1 MRDGSPVERSGLIT
15 SHDPPRSRVR
25 NSTWQPKYTELS
37 NQSIASGGDHWQ
49 RYLRP
54 TGSLSSVCI
63 HGLTERR
70 RPLTSSNVA
79 T

>member
-1 MRDGSPVERSGLIT
+1 MRLGSPVERSGLIT
-15 SHDPPRSRVR
+15 CHVCPRSRVR
-25 NSTWQPKYTELS
+25 KITWQPKYTELS
-37 NQSIASGGDHWQ
+37 NQSIASGGDHWH

-70 RPLTSSNVA
+70 RPLISS
-79 T
+79 